1 MIPSERSTVE
11 FQVNGR
17 SYEVEGSD
25 VFLTA
30 SEFLRER
37 LRQTGTKI
45 ACEEGDCGS
54 CTVLIGKPSE
64 RGMDYRPVNSC
75 IHFVFQLDGCDVV
88 TVEGLA
94 SDGRL
99 TPVQQAMVDCHGS
112 QCGFCTPGFVMAI
125 TATCHRQTCSL
136 DASPPVDWPLEL
148 AGNLCRC
155 TGYFPILEA
164 ARRCESSDGET
175 TKWSRVSESTRE
187 RFGSLGKIPFDAS
200 GTHRGE
206 LRRVLSPVTL
216 EDALRIRAD
225 QPEARP
231 IAGATD
237 LGVQWTKA
245 RKAAAVWIDLGRIP
259 ELQGVTVLEVA
270 DDDSAAERTDAPR
283 TQAIEAGAMATWAEI
298 LQCSR
303 TALPEFAELLER
315 FGGPQIRNSGTIGGN
330 LVHASSVADSIPL
343 LCAMD
348 ARLELASSRRRRWVD
363 VNRFFTANRRTVI
376 QDDELL
382 VRVRIP
388 LPSPRQQL
396 RLYKVSR
403 RRDLDIATVSAAIRL
418 TVEDGR
424 VTQAAIAMGGVGPT
438 VRRLEQVERWLID
451 RPCRKETFEHAGR
464 LAVEEV
470 SPWSDVRGS
479 AEYRQQLVG
488 SLLTRY
494 FHEML
499 SDMEVAE

>member
-1 MIPSERSTVE
+1 MNKV
-11 FQVNGR
+11 
-17 SYEVEGSD
+17 
-25 VFLTA
+25 A
-30 SEFLRER
+30 
-37 LRQTGTKI
+37 
-45 ACEEGDCGS
+45 A
-54 CTVLIGKPSE
+54 
-64 RGMDYRPVNSC
+64 
-75 IHFVFQLDGCDVV
+75 DG
-88 TVEGLA
+88 
-94 SDGRL
+94 
-99 TPVQQAMVDCHGS
+99 
-112 QCGFCTPGFVMAI
+112 
-125 TATCHRQTCSL
+125 
-136 DASPPVDWPLEL
+136 
-148 AGNLCRC
+148 
-155 TGYFPILEA
+155 
-164 ARRCESSDGET
+164 
-175 TKWSRVSESTRE
+175 
-187 RFGSLGKIPFDAS
+187 
-200 GTHRGE
+200 
-206 LRRVLSPVTL
+206 
-216 EDALRIRAD
+216 
-225 QPEARP
+225 
-231 IAGATD
+231 
-237 LGVQWTKA
+237 
-245 RKAAAVWIDLGRIP
+245 
-259 ELQGVTVLEVA
+259 
-270 DDDSAAERTDAPR
+270 
-283 TQAIEAGAMATWAEI
+283 
-298 LQCSR
+298 
-303 TALPEFAELLER
+303 
-315 FGGPQIRNSGTIGGN
+315 
-330 LVHASSVADSIPL
+330 
-343 LCAMD
+343 